1 MSYYRLLQVDIIQ
14 TSQLYL
20 GGGVN
25 APLPSSGNVL
35 YSDGSGGTFWSTSSG
50 GTVSNATLASTVN
63 GLGTAGYI
71 STQQLISTVQGM
83 GNIFISTGTPGY
95 GDVTN
100 AQLISTTI
108 GLGNIYLSTT
118 EIGQVLST
126 QLLSTTSGL
135 GQLYLSSPSLISTVD
150 GLGNVG
156 YISTSALTSTFQGLG
171 QIYQSSPDVVL
182 ARHISTGVSTNFLQT
197 INLFAVTE
205 TVNTIYSG
213 TILASTSVS
222 VENGPL
228 TLNYT
233 GTPPAFPLSITGPTT
248 SALNFRMSA
257 GGNNSLT
264 MTVDG
269 AQNAILTSEVPNV
282 SKNPLVFNA
291 SYAQTTAF
299 SNIFTST
306 SLITPDNTQII
317 GSTISTS
324 VVLGNQ
330 ALFSSFT
337 GDGSQLY
344 NLSFVSSATMTSTI
358 AGSLL
363 TLNVVST
370 PTLASTVQ
378 GLPIYLGYLSSA
390 GIGPIMSTALVTAS
404 TAVLASQLQTASIYM
419 STTVTSSNLWVAAGA
434 AATPLATLE
443 VSYDGITWTNITSG
457 GFSVQ
462 ANGVAWNG
470 QRWVAVGTDATAAN
484 RIQYSADGRTW
495 VAAAGAQFT
504 GQGNGAAWNG
514 RIWVAVGNDATAAN
528 TIKYSTDGVTWIN
541 SSGSGFSTGG
551 NAIAWNGSLWVA
563 VGTDATTAAQYSYDG
578 ISWQAATG
586 SFALTQ
592 NTVAW
597 NGAYWLM
604 GGIVNTTGNGIYYS
618 KNGITWTSTNA
629 PFQASVGGLTW
640 NGTFWVASATDNTVT
655 NSRYSYD
662 GITWASGS
670 GTTFSAGGIAAGWS
684 GRRWVQGGADAT
696 QTSLLKYSDDGISWA
711 DSAANN
717 FTTVDAIAFSVNLV
731 PFYEQENFRILPQNN
746 PLFLNSTNTL
756 FFTPSAA
763 ILNYT
768 LYVDTNRIGINCN
781 APSYELDVYGSANVS
796 SAIFASSFVGDGS
809 RLTGLTYVS
818 SGSLISTV
826 EGLGNIY
833 LSSGNFS
840 SALFS
845 SFVSTPTL
853 DASLAST
860 TTDLI
865 NRIQTAAP
873 VYASTNFSSIVA
885 NTLVISSINA
895 STIFASTAVFSTMIT
910 QLAVVSSLQFYQG
923 DGFFRI
929 QDLQTSNLSTVGF
942 WASSVLTNAVITPNI
957 YLGNSSNQTELQF
970 YGRQGNYTNSVI
982 AEQST
987 GTTSQEFLIFRGSSA
1002 ADQIRLQTTGQF
1014 VLETGVS
1021 ARLWPTT
1028 TPQAT
1033 PSLLIDID
1041 NNMNLGGKF
1050 YFDSINNRLGVN
1062 CNAPGVTLDVNGIIR
1077 GNGSLLFGLP
1087 ALSTPPLFLST
1098 AVLFVSAAIV
1108 STAIVDREFASSL
1121 IVSSVVGGTAS
1132 TNIVFA
1138 NQSFTSSMNTNA
1150 LFTSTLSANTFYANT
1165 GFFSTFITSSF
1176 STAFINI
1183 EAAKISSIQ
1192 FYEGDGFIRTQD
1204 IQASNMSTVNLWAS
1218 TLLANTVVASNLYL
1232 GQIPA
1237 QTSIQFYGLRGNYTN
1252 TAIAEQST
1260 SISTQELLLFKGSSV
1275 ADQVRIQTTGVFRL
1289 ETGVSGR
1296 LWPVAPQEASPRL
1309 LVDTQGNF
1317 NFNNGEFYLDAVNNR
1332 VGVNCNAPLFD
1343 LDITGTV
1350 RAQSSIFQST
1360 FTSSLIANFAF
1371 VSSLTV
1377 SSIAF
1382 VNASTVRAQL
1392 LQTNTL
1398 EFSTINGTNMNLST
1412 GFVSSLL
1419 FVSSLSATIAYVS
1432 TFSAHAASTLR
1443 LSTGTLFAAE
1453 TSMSTLRASTTVA
1466 ANMIT
1471 QDLVTSSIE
1480 LYNGD
1485 GYFFVT
1491 DIQTSNLSTIAAYTS
1506 SLTANNIV
1514 AYEGISTQRI
1524 LTSSITS
1531 RTLTLNNSTPI
1542 FTLEV
1547 NGNARISSLTVDAG
1561 AGVTSTNTTFSLAVW
1576 GAGGVAR
1583 VGGTTWTQI
1592 SDERIKAN
1600 IVEADYDRCYE
1611 DIKAIPLRRFTYI
1624 STLFDMVPLVD
1635 RNVLGFIAQEVST
1648 IQPKSVTTSEAFG
1661 IDNLFWLNIDQ
1672 MNMALYGAVK
1682 KLMQTNESL
1691 TSSFIT
1697 LQGRVS
1703 TLEANKTL
1711 PTS

>member
-1 MSYYRLLQVDIIQ
+1 
-14 TSQLYL
+14 
-20 GGGVN
+20 
-25 APLPSSGNVL
+25 
-35 YSDGSGGTFWSTSSG
+35 
-50 GTVSNATLASTVN
+50 
-63 GLGTAGYI
+63 
-71 STQQLISTVQGM
+71 
-83 GNIFISTGTPGY
+83 
-95 GDVTN
+95 
-100 AQLISTTI
+100 
-108 GLGNIYLSTT
+108 
-118 EIGQVLST
+118 
-126 QLLSTTSGL
+126 
-135 GQLYLSSPSLISTVD
+135 
-150 GLGNVG
+150 
-156 YISTSALTSTFQGLG
+156 
-171 QIYQSSPDVVL
+171 
-182 ARHISTGVSTNFLQT
+182 
-197 INLFAVTE
+197 
-205 TVNTIYSG
+205 
-213 TILASTSVS
+213 
-222 VENGPL
+222 
-228 TLNYT
+228 
-233 GTPPAFPLSITGPTT
+233 
-248 SALNFRMSA
+248 
-257 GGNNSLT
+257 
-264 MTVDG
+264 
-269 AQNAILTSEVPNV
+269 
-282 SKNPLVFNA
+282 
-291 SYAQTTAF
+291 
-299 SNIFTST
+299 
-306 SLITPDNTQII
+306 
-317 GSTISTS
+317 
-324 VVLGNQ
+324 
-330 ALFSSFT
+330 
-337 GDGSQLY
+337 
-344 NLSFVSSATMTSTI
+344 
-358 AGSLL
+358 
-363 TLNVVST
+363 
-370 PTLASTVQ
+370 
-378 GLPIYLGYLSSA
+378 
-390 GIGPIMSTALVTAS
+390 
-404 TAVLASQLQTASIYM
+404 
-419 STTVTSSNLWVAAGA
+419 
-434 AATPLATLE
+434 
-443 VSYDGITWTNITSG
+443 
-457 GFSVQ
+457 
-462 ANGVAWNG
+462 
-470 QRWVAVGTDATAAN
+470 
-484 RIQYSADGRTW
+484 
-495 VAAAGAQFT
+495 
-504 GQGNGAAWNG
+504 
-514 RIWVAVGNDATAAN
+514 
-528 TIKYSTDGVTWIN
+528 
-541 SSGSGFSTGG
+541 
-551 NAIAWNGSLWVA
+551 
-563 VGTDATTAAQYSYDG
+563 
-578 ISWQAATG
+578 
-586 SFALTQ
+586 
-592 NTVAW
+592 
-597 NGAYWLM
+597 
-604 GGIVNTTGNGIYYS
+604 
-618 KNGITWTSTNA
+618 
-629 PFQASVGGLTW
+629 
-640 NGTFWVASATDNTVT
+640 
-655 NSRYSYD
+655 
-662 GITWASGS
+662 
-670 GTTFSAGGIAAGWS
+670 
-684 GRRWVQGGADAT
+684 
-696 QTSLLKYSDDGISWA
+696 
-711 DSAANN
+711 
-717 FTTVDAIAFSVNLV
+717 
-731 PFYEQENFRILPQNN
+731 
-746 PLFLNSTNTL
+746 
-756 FFTPSAA
+756 
-763 ILNYT
+763 
-768 LYVDTNRIGINCN
+768 
-781 APSYELDVYGSANVS
+781 
-796 SAIFASSFVGDGS
+796 
-809 RLTGLTYVS
+809 
-818 SGSLISTV
+818 
-826 EGLGNIY
+826 
-833 LSSGNFS
+833 
-840 SALFS
+840 
-845 SFVSTPTL
+845 
-853 DASLAST
+853 
-860 TTDLI
+860 
-865 NRIQTAAP
+865 
-873 VYASTNFSSIVA
+873 
-885 NTLVISSINA
+885 
-895 STIFASTAVFSTMIT
+895 MIT

-929 QDLQTSNLSTVGF
+929 QDLQTSNLSTVGL
-942 WASSVLTNAVITPNI
+942 WASSVLTNAVVTPNI
-957 YLGNSSNQTELQF
+957 FLGNSSNQTELQF
-970 YGRQGNYTNSVI
+970 YGRQGNYTNSVL

-987 GTTSQEFLIFRGSSA
+987 GTTSQEFLMFRGSSA

-1033 PSLLIDID
+1033 PSLLIDIN

-1087 ALSTPPLFLST
+1087 ALSTPPLTLST
-1098 AVLFVSAAIV
+1098 SSMLVSSIITN
-1108 STAIVDREFASSL
+1108 TAIVDREFLSSL
-1121 IVSSVVGGTAS
+1121 IVSSVIGGTAS
-1132 TNIVFA
+1132 TNIVFT

-1296 LWPVAPQEASPRL
+1296 LWPVAPQEAIPRL

-1317 NFNNGEFYLDAVNNR
+1317 NFNNGELYLDAVNNR

-1453 TSMSTLRASTTVA
+1453 TSMSTLRVSTAIA
-1466 ANMIT
+1466 ANIIT
-1471 QDLVTSSIE
+1471 EDLVTSSIE
-1480 LYNGD
+1480 LYNGP

-1491 DIQTSNLSTIAAYTS
+1491 DIQTSNLSTIASYTS

-1514 AYEGISTQRI
+1514 AYAGISAQQI
-1524 LTSSITS
+1524 LTSSLTS

-1682 KLMQTNESL
+1682 KLIQTNESL

-1703 TLEANKTL
+1703 TLEAGR
-1711 PTS
+1711 